1 MMVPKVIKTEEEY
14 ESALGR
20 IEELMDAE
28 PETAEG
34 DELELLATLV
44 EVYEEKH
51 YPIALPDPI
60 DAIRFRMEQAGL
72 KQQDLVPYLGSRSKV
87 SEVLNG
93 KRPLSLKMIRAL
105 NTGLG
110 IPAEA
115 LLHEPGASIP
125 ENNEGLVWDKFPIKE
140 MFKRGWFAEFTG
152 SLAEAK
158 DKAEEL
164 VRAFIGQVSP
174 QVFHSVQLR
183 QPVRRDSKKDEYA
196 LWAWL
201 VRVLALAKKQDV
213 QKYKQKSINS
223 GFMRRLVGLSYME
236 EGPKLAKEFLAKEG
250 IHLITLEHLPKTH
263 LDGAAMVLVTG
274 NPVVGLTLRLDRL
287 DNFWFCLCHE
297 LGHIALHSGI
307 DSEAY
312 FADDDLVSKSKGDRF
327 EDEADE
333 FAANSL
339 IPPKAWKNAPVR
351 NTISNVTI
359 KQLADSL
366 RVHPAIIAGR
376 IRREQHNY
384 KILSGLVGRGEVR
397 KHFNMN

>member
-1 MMVPKVIKTEEEY
+1 MMHPKVIKTEEEY

-28 PETAEG
+28 AETPEG
-34 DELELLATLV
+34 DELELLGTLV

-51 YPIALPDPI
+51 YPITLPDPI

-72 KQQDLVPYLGSRSKV
+72 KQQDLVPYLGSPSKV
-87 SEVLNG
+87 SEVLSG
-93 KRPLSLKMIRAL
+93 KRTLSLKMIRAL
-105 NTGLG
+105 HTGLG

-115 LLHEPGASIP
+115 LLQEPGASIP
-125 ENNEGLVWDKFPIKE
+125 EDNEGLDWDKFPIAE
-140 MFKRGWFAEFTG
+140 MWKRGWFAGFTG
-152 SLAEAK
+152 VLFEAK
-158 DKAEEL
+158 RRAEEL
-164 VRAFIGQVSP
+164 VRAFLQPISP
-174 QVFHSVQLR
+174 AVLRSVRFR
-183 QPVRRDSKKDEYA
+183 QHIRSGSRLDE
-196 LWAWL
+196 LSLLAWL
-201 VRVLALAKKQDV
+201 VRVLTLGQQQKV
-213 QKYKQKSINS
+213 QEYRKGSIDS
-223 GFMRRLVGLSYME
+223 SFMRRLVDLSYMK
-236 EGPKLAKEFLAKEG
+236 EGPKLAQEFLAKEG
-250 IHLITLEHLPKTH
+250 IHLITVRHLPKTH
-263 LDGAAMVLVTG
+263 LDGAAMILPSG
-274 NPVVGLTLRLDRL
+274 SPVVGLTLRHDRL

-297 LGHIALHSGI
+297 LGHIARHPGI
-307 DSEAY
+307 DGEAY
-312 FADDDLVSKSKGDRF
+312 FVDDLDSTGDRL

-397 KHFNMN
+397 KHFNIS